1 MTVPAQRAAGG
12 DEAYADAQNLSLLPE
27 YINDIDLP
35 AQGANGSVITWASS
49 NEAVISND
57 GKVNRPAIG
66 QPNAQVTMTA
76 SVAYGDAIETRT
88 FSVKVWALVDTE
100 TNDGMVKE
108 AYYLSREHYMHQTTL
123 DGYWDVFGAYAALG
137 DQIRDFG
144 FVYDMSTNSASQ
156 PGAHIHAIVAL
167 GENPYNYKNKNYV
180 AEVAKAGLDGNWSVP
195 VF

>member
-1 MTVPAQRAAGG
+1 MMEEKIKQVLSTVVHPETGKDIVASGFIEHTAAADGKVTRPAQDTKLTLTVTTAYGEATQTREFSVTVPAQRAAGG

-108 AYYLSREHYMHQTTL
+108 AARSGCGS
-123 DGYWDVFGAYAALG
+123 DPPFSDPAASL
-137 DQIRDFG
+137 
-144 FVYDMSTNSASQ
+144 
-156 PGAHIHAIVAL
+156 
-167 GENPYNYKNKNYV
+167 
-180 AEVAKAGLDGNWSVP
+180 
-195 VF
+195 